1 MQQLN
6 IRFLNLP
13 APPETLFVD
22 KATHAIAL
30 ARAWASEARA
40 VGLPDLVPPEA
51 GSDLRELLAMIDARE
66 MLEPG
71 AGVLI
76 ASVLAGCGAAL
87 AAHPAFGD
95 SRRRSLDVILEQRD
109 ALFPV
114 AAAVDAAL
122 DLAAA
127 LRSSRAL
134 GTT

>member
-1 MQQLN
+1 
-6 IRFLNLP
+6 
-13 APPETLFVD
+13 
-22 KATHAIAL
+22 
-30 ARAWASEARA
+30 
-40 VGLPDLVPPEA
+40 
-51 GSDLRELLAMIDARE
+51 MIDARE

-71 AGVLI
+71 AGLLI

-87 AAHPAFGD
+87 DAHPAFGD
-95 SRRRSLDVILEQRD
+95 SLRRSLDVILEQRD